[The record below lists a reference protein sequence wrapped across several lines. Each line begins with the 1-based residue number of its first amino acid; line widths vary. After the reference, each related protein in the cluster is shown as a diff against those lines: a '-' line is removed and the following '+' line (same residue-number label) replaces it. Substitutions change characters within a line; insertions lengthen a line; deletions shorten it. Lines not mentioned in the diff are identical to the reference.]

1 MTEQQQ
7 RKQRGRGNKKSFQLQ
22 DILIEKETR
31 GQSSSSRETKKKG
44 STIRHSSSKKY
55 IKENEDIAADG
66 KMKRRREQEDLAAA
80 GNIKRRGEKGHSSSW
95 EYKEN
100 KRT

>member
-1 MTEQQQ
+1 
-7 RKQRGRGNKKSFQLQ
+7 
-22 DILIEKETR
+22 
-31 GQSSSSRETKKKG
+31 
-44 STIRHSSSKKY
+44 
-55 IKENEDIAADG
+55 
-66 KMKRRREQEDLAAA
+66 MKRRKEQEDLAAA

>member
-7 RKQRGRGNKKSFQLQ
+7 RKQREGGNKKSYQLQ
-22 DILIEKETR
+22 GILIKEETR
-31 GQSSSSRETKKKG
+31 GQNSSREYKEKG
-44 STIRHSSSKKY
+44 STIRHRRSKKY
-55 IKENEDIAADG
+55 IKEKEDIAAEG